1 MREIPFTA
9 IRGFVMGMAD
19 IVPGVSGGTIAL
31 VFGIY
36 QRLIDA
42 IRTGSSAIGHLV
54 RGDLK
59 GFVERLRAVE
69 WPFLL
74 PLVAGILTAV
84 VTLSGLIEFLLE
96 EHPVPTSGAFLGL
109 VGGSVIVAWQLLETR
124 DARRFGVL
132 LVVAAATFVLLG
144 LREGTS
150 KTTVSQASDAPL
162 AVFFVAGAIAICA
175 MILPGISGS
184 FLLVMMGLYGPV
196 LSAVNNRDL
205 ATIAVFGLG
214 CVIGLGLF
222 SQILHWALAHHY
234 NTVMAALVGLML
246 GSLRVVWPWPGG
258 VDSTAIGAPSAPVW
272 STVLLALAGVAAV
285 IALNEIG
292 KRYSHRSTA
301 DEAAELHS
309 V

>member
-1 MREIPFTA
+1 
-9 IRGFVMGMAD
+9 MGMAD